1 MGKSINLDDGFV
13 LESTIR
19 AKASGRSLVQKI
31 EYDVTFGRIAIDNP
45 NLSYAFIQ
53 EALLVKDDLEGGEL
67 TPYVRKMKRSLGS

>member
-1 MGKSINLDDGFV
+1 MTKIILDEAFV

-19 AKASGRSLVQKI
+19 AKASGRSLAQKI
-31 EYDVTFGRIAIDNP
+31 EYDATIGRNAIDNP

-67 TPYVRKMKRSLGS
+67 TSYVRKMKRSLGS